1 MKRAIF
7 FSLLSGASFF
17 AQEAVPPI
25 WPERPLPCISE
36 RVAVLED
43 TRLKECSGLCCSLRT
58 PEVFW
63 TLNDSGDE
71 PCVYAVDRAGKTRAK
86 VRLPEAVN
94 FDWEDIA
101 SGKDENGEPQLFIG
115 DIGDNFR
122 LRPTI
127 QVYQITE
134 PAVTAVGDAVDER
147 LSSVPKVWRA
157 SYPDGKHNAES
168 LLVHPLTRRI
178 YILTKSEDGR
188 SALYAFPETLQED
201 QVMTLE
207 KIAALDFPA
216 VIRLGKRPSDNCLAT
231 AACFAPDGTRMA
243 AATYSSLYEWEL
255 PSGMTLGQALKQ
267 PPSRLEPPLLRQLES
282 VCYDSDS
289 LTLWLTS
296 EHLPTPL
303 LRVKR

>member
-1 MKRAIF
+1 MKHALF
-7 FSLLSGASFF
+7 FALLSGTSFF

-25 WPERPLPCISE
+25 WPERPLPCVSE

-43 TRLKECSGLCCSLRT
+43 TRLKECSGLCRSLRT

-63 TLNDSGDE
+63 TLNDSGGE
-71 PCVYAVDRAGKTRAK
+71 PCVYAVDCAGKTRAK

-101 SGKDENGEPQLFIG
+101 SGRDGNGEPLLFIG

-134 PAVTAVGDAVDER
+134 PAVAAVGDTVAEK

-168 LLVHPLTRRI
+168 LLIHPLTRRI

-188 SALYAFPETLQED
+188 SALYVFPEKLQED

-207 KIAALDFPA
+207 KVAALDFPTL
-216 VIRLGKRPSDNCLAT
+216 IRAGKRPRDNCMAT
-231 AACFAPDGTRMA
+231 SACFSPDGARMV
-243 AATYSSLYEWEL
+243 AATYSSLYEWSL
-255 PSGMTLGQALKQ
+255 PKDTALEQALLQ
-267 PPSRLEPPLLRQLES
+267 PSIRLEPPLLRQLEA
-282 VCYDSDS
+282 VCYDGDS
-289 LTLWLTS
+289 VTLWITS

-303 LRVKR
+303 FRIQR